1 MSSSNGL
8 SKENNSG
15 YLPRMPSIVPQ
26 ILIGMYFRDGIQ
38 NPDFFMANIC
48 PHLVAAVDMWYE
60 EVEKI
65 ELNDEARVSLRT
77 SLEALSPALVSHLW
91 IPYLFSFSNVHA
103 KERLG
108 LSEEI
113 STKDFG
119 YDVAGYK
126 FLLEK
131 MKEMEPWMLTAEIG
145 LADQETY
152 TSEEVEEI
160 ILAFTTML
168 LYKPWEKFFRKTGIP
183 FAMEFD
189 QAIPK
194 FPEYIELGELTLR
207 KVFDRF
213 LLPTFV
219 NQSEYRNLF
228 YKYFAE
234 QYERSSDMKIK
245 EAVFKHLFEL
255 MPGDNISVLDAGC
268 GTGLAY
274 TKRPQDRS
282 INMLGV
288 DASPEMVSI
297 ATSKGELAS
306 LGKIEDIELPAGDPG
321 FDYAMLSFVDY
332 WLLEKD
338 RVAVFKNLKLCLKNG
353 GKAVFN
359 VHKPYYGWEDD
370 YRKSLIEEC
379 GYRSVEI
386 HSDVVERTGGG
397 VYTAYY
403 VVAET

>member
-1 MSSSNGL
+1 MGNIVSSS
-8 SKENNSG
+8 ENSAS
-15 YLPRMPSIVPQ
+15 YLPRMSSIVPQ
-26 ILIGMYFRDGIQ
+26 MLIGMYFRDGIQ
-38 NPDFFMANIC
+38 HPDFFMANIC
-48 PHLVAAVDMWYE
+48 PHLVAAVDQWYDKVGQLE
-60 EVEKI
+60 MDNETRHALK
-65 ELNDEARVSLRT
+65 L
-77 SLEALSPALVSHLW
+77 SLELISPALVSHLW
-91 IPYLFSFSNVHA
+91 VPYQFSFTNTHA
-103 KERLG
+103 MERLG
-108 LSEEI
+108 LKEEI
-113 STKDFG
+113 STKDFN
-119 YDVAGYK
+119 YDVEGYK

-131 MKEMEPWMLTAEIG
+131 MRDMEPWMLAAEIG
-145 LADQETY
+145 IGEHREY
-152 TSEEVEEI
+152 SSKEVDEI
-160 ILAFTTML
+160 NLAFTTML

-189 QAIPK
+189 QPIPK

-234 QYERSSDMKIK
+234 QYEQSSDMKIK
-245 EAVFKHLFEL
+245 DAVFKRLFEL

-274 TKRPQDRS
+274 ERRPQDRS

-306 LGKIEDIELPAGDPG
+306 LGRIEEIKLPADSAG
-321 FDYAMLSFVDY
+321 FDYVMLSFVDY

-338 RVAVFKNLKLCLKNG
+338 RTAVFKNVKQCLKPG
-353 GKAVFN
+353 GRVVFN
-359 VHKPYYGWEDD
+359 VHKPYFGWEDD
-370 YRKSLIEEC
+370 YRKNLIEEC
-379 GYRSVEI
+379 EYRSVEI
-386 HSDVVERTGGG
+386 HSDIVERTGGG

-403 VVAET
+403 VVAEI

>member
-1 MSSSNGL
+1 
-8 SKENNSG
+8 
-15 YLPRMPSIVPQ
+15 
-26 ILIGMYFRDGIQ
+26 
-38 NPDFFMANIC
+38 
-48 PHLVAAVDMWYE
+48 
-60 EVEKI
+60 
-65 ELNDEARVSLRT
+65 
-77 SLEALSPALVSHLW
+77 
-91 IPYLFSFSNVHA
+91 
-103 KERLG
+103 
-108 LSEEI
+108 
-113 STKDFG
+113 
-119 YDVAGYK
+119 
-126 FLLEK
+126 
-131 MKEMEPWMLTAEIG
+131 
-145 LADQETY
+145 
-152 TSEEVEEI
+152 
-160 ILAFTTML
+160 
-168 LYKPWEKFFRKTGIP
+168 
-183 FAMEFD
+183 
-189 QAIPK
+189 
-194 FPEYIELGELTLR
+194 
-207 KVFDRF
+207 
-213 LLPTFV
+213 
-219 NQSEYRNLF
+219 
-228 YKYFAE
+228 
-234 QYERSSDMKIK
+234 MKIK

-274 TKRPQDRS
+274 EKRPRDRS

-306 LGKIEDIELPAGDPG
+306 LGKIEDIVLPAGDPG

-338 RVAVFKNLKLCLKNG
+338 RVAVFKNLKLCLKTG

-386 HSDVVERTGGG
+386 HSDVVERTEGG